1 MAAEKIKFNILEHEL
16 VPEHILLSEE
26 EAEQVLAKLNIK
38 RDQLPKIRKTDPAIR
53 NLEKT
58 LKDDG
63 SNTTYGPINPGRV
76 IMVVRRSKTAEEF
89 VAYRVVVAGGESA

>member
-1 MAAEKIKFNILEHEL
+1 LAAEKIKFNILEHEL
-16 VPEHILLSEE
+16 VPKHILLSEE
-26 EAEQVLAKLNIK
+26 EAEKVLAELNIDK
-38 RDQLPKIRKTDPAIR
+38 DQLPKIKKTDPAIR

-76 IMVVRRSKTAEEF
+76 IKVVRESKTAEEF

>member
-26 EAEQVLAKLNIK
+26 EAEKVLSELGIK
-38 RDQLPKIRKTDPAIR
+38 RDQLPKIRKNDPAIR

-58 LKDDG
+58 LKDDSG
-63 SNTTYGPINPGRV
+63 ATYGAINPGRV
-76 IMVVRRSKTAEEF
+76 IKVVRHSKTAEEF
-89 VAYRVVVAGGESA
+89 VAYRVVVAGGELL